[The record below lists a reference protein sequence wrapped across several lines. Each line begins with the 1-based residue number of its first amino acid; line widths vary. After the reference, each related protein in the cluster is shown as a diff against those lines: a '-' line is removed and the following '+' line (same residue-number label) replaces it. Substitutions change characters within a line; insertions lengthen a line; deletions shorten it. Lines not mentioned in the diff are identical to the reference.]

1 VLEAT
6 MKRAHEERASRR
18 RLHAKEGLEMTSRI
32 IAAIAR
38 GLGQDTREDKVHV
51 HSGAY
56 GRPYV
61 CDDPHCTS
69 PSLDVEGA

>member
-1 VLEAT
+1 
-6 MKRAHEERASRR
+6 
-18 RLHAKEGLEMTSRI
+18 MTSRI
-32 IAAIAR
+32 TAAIAR